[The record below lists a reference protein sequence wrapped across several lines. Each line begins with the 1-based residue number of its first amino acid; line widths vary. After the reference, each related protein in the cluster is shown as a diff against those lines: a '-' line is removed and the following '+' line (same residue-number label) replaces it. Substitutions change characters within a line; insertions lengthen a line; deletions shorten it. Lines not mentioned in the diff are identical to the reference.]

1 MLRPAMGVTA
11 DLIDRQSA
19 TMIAT
24 ETVPSSLIDLRGIP
38 LDEMPVLDSGVIDGV
53 IKRILPEAPDVPATA
68 AAFQSAI

>member
-1 MLRPAMGVTA
+1 MLRPTMGVTA

-38 LDEMPVLDSGVIDGV
+38 LDEMPVLDSGVIDEV
-53 IKRILPEAPDVPATA
+53 IKRILPETPVARVAS